1 LFLITI
7 LASCSL
13 SKIRRYIT
21 KIKLEEFNFMST
33 KIPKNR
39 DLSSKPKLTFRQ
51 ILKISIYIFLG
62 LLLILF
68 LIFYLLYLSAQRE
81 PEFYREAKNVPI
93 EVQQTRNAAVV
104 DKIRTLNN
112 DFQSRS
118 KKWSGTFTAEEIN
131 AYLAVEAKK
140 PGANLLPSDLDEPRI
155 VFLSGAVGIA
165 CRVRQRG
172 LSAVLNLSLGASM
185 PEPNKLVFRMK
196 SSQAGTLPLSKDY
209 IAQII
214 ADVLRRQWGNVTQG
228 NEGGDPTFTIQL
240 NIKNSAGRKVKVE
253 SFEIRPSVI
262 QFSGTT
268 E

>member
-1 LFLITI
+1 
-7 LASCSL
+7 
-13 SKIRRYIT
+13 
-21 KIKLEEFNFMST
+21 MST
-33 KIPKNR
+33 NNQKNR
-39 DLSSKPKLTFRQ
+39 DLSARPKLTLRQ
-51 ILKISIYIFLG
+51 ILKISVYIFLG
-62 LLLILF
+62 LFLILF

-81 PEFYREAKNVPI
+81 PEFYREAKSVPL

-131 AYLAVEAKK
+131 AYLAVETTKS
-140 PGANLLPSDLDEPRI
+140 GANLLPSDLQEPRI
-155 VFLSGAVGIA
+155 VFLSGSVGIA

-185 PEPNKLVFRMK
+185 PEPNKLVFRMR
-196 SSQAGTLPLSKDY
+196 SSQAGALPLSKDY
-209 IAQII
+209 IVQTISN
-214 ADVLRRQWGNVTQG
+214 VLKSKWGNVTQG
-228 NEGGDPTFTIQL
+228 TEGGDPTFTIQL
-240 NIKNSAGRKVKVE
+240 NIKNSAGRKVRVE
-253 SFEIRPSVI
+253 NFAIQSGVI